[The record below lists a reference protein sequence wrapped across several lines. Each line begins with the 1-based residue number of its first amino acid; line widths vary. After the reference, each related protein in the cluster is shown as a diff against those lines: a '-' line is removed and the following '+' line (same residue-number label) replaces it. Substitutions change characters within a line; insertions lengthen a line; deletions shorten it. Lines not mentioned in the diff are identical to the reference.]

1 MTDDNATASDALY
14 ATDTDVPVV
23 CVAVMLA
30 DELGL
35 VASARVVVGGLI

>member
-1 MTDDNATASDALY
+1 MTDESAIASDALY

-35 VASARVVVGGLI
+35 VASARVVVGGLM